1 MKKITSIAA
10 VAALIF
16 AFGCTEEPLDKDPQE
31 GGNPEGEVPAEGFYL
46 KANIGQNADTQLSGT
61 KTTFD
66 AQNGYKVEWEERDE
80 LAVYIKGGETD
91 GLYKFTKNAGGNT
104 FSTEGFI
111 PDADTDYTYYV
122 VYPFTETVSDSE
134 DLTAQV
140 TIASGTYDAAD
151 PDGNIDTPMYGK
163 TQGAGA
169 ECPEVTLSHLA
180 SVIAV
185 EFVNETGADLTVT
198 EVSIE
203 AADVALSD
211 TFSLDLET
219 GDITSDLVVPLGTV
233 LTVNAAAGESA
244 VYYLACAPYTGA
256 LTVNVAADKVYSE
269 EKEAAKF
276 DPGKFYETVVTA
288 GAGPVLPETIETL
301 SISGAA
307 AGETPVAIEKTL
319 ENDALYAWKG
329 DLQAGEFRIKVN
341 GTDAFLSV
349 ADANFE
355 GTPSTYGISFDGGS
369 YTIAEAGSYRI
380 IVDTEA
386 GTIEVRD
393 EEHDL
398 PVRYANGEW
407 ANGTVA
413 GYEKIPAQNT
423 VEIECLWIYGP
434 YNSFVDDSGVGDGF
448 EFQYRCMR
456 SQANPNIFVYSGEEL
471 PRVARQGNAGGASKY
486 MTGGLVFVIGPENP
500 ENGEKFTNS
509 EIRPKNSSYAFGSAD
524 ANSERNI
531 VCDSFKADLDTQ
543 YDLREGQDDSRYDYF
558 EIPEGCNY
566 ILVNTEDMKVIFK
579 HVETAAG
586 N

>member
-1 MKKITSIAA
+1 MKRIISIAA

-66 AQNGYKVEWEERDE
+66 AQNGYKVAWEESDE

-91 GLYKFTKNAGGNT
+91 GLYKFTKNAGENT
-104 FSTEGFI
+104 FSTDEFI

-122 VYPFTETVSDSE
+122 VYPFTESVSAS

-151 PDGNIDTPMYGK
+151 PDGNIDTPLYGK

-185 EFVNETGADLTVT
+185 EFVNGTGADMTVT

-203 AADVALSD
+203 AADAALSG

-219 GDITSDLVVPLGTV
+219 GDITSAEVVPSGTV

-256 LTVNVAADKVYSE
+256 LTVNVAAGGTYSE
-269 EKEAAKF
+269 SKSGVNFVA
-276 DPGKFYETVVTA
+276 GKFYNTTVTA
-288 GAGPVLPETIETL
+288 AGEPEHPESVESL

-307 AGETPVAIEKTL
+307 AGGTPITVEKTL
-319 ENDALYAWKG
+319 EDETLYAWKG
-329 DLQAGEFRIKVN
+329 ELQAGEFKINVN
-341 GTDAFLSV
+341 DTDAFLSV
-349 ADANFE
+349 TDANFE
-355 GTPSTYGISFDGGS
+355 GTPSGYSIAFDGGS
-369 YTIAEAGSYRI
+369 YTVPAAGSYRI

-386 GTIEVRD
+386 ATVEVRD

-398 PVRYANGEW
+398 KNKSVSYNNTVDNVNPYTQEVTVLWMWGGFNSFSTESGMKTGFDSDYTLTQSMADPCLFVYHGEVLPRLSAVDANNNNERKTGFIKFLVSNIENNVYAYGSTADAKRNDHSGYLENIVLGETQTLVEGQGDNRYA
-407 ANGTVA
+407 
-413 GYEKIPAQNT
+413 YFI
-423 VEIECLWIYGP
+423 I
-434 YNSFVDDSGVGDGF
+434 
-448 EFQYRCMR
+448 
-456 SQANPNIFVYSGEEL
+456 
-471 PRVARQGNAGGASKY
+471 
-486 MTGGLVFVIGPENP
+486 PENVNYVEVDI
-500 ENGEKFTNS
+500 ENLT
-509 EIRPKNSSYAFGSAD
+509 
-524 ANSERNI
+524 
-531 VCDSFKADLDTQ
+531 
-543 YDLREGQDDSRYDYF
+543 
-558 EIPEGCNY
+558 
-566 ILVNTEDMKVIFK
+566 VIFD
-579 HVETAAG
+579 
-586 N
+586 NRPL